1 MNPRKGMKAMTM
13 TDSSEYGSA
22 GQVRIGLLEALDS
35 EEEGMGLDEL
45 EKAPDAFRTISEVA
59 DELHV
64 PQHTLRLWE
73 SQFQQVQ
80 PVKRAGGR
88 RYYRQDDIALLRHI
102 SDLLYTQGYTV
113 KGVQRLLDSGMVV
126 PMPARVVDDT
136 APESVDAAE
145 VLQHEDPEVQDVI
158 VESEA
163 PPVTA
168 SVQEEAAPVAVSV
181 YDAHLRAELEGILVE
196 LLAIRQKLV
205 V

>member
-1 MNPRKGMKAMTM
+1 MNRQKDMRAMMM
-13 TDSSEYGSA
+13 TDSPEYRNPQQEG
-22 GQVRIGLLEALDS
+22 IDLFEGLSS
-35 EEEGMGLDEL
+35 EEEDMGLDGL
-45 EKAPDAFRTISEVA
+45 EKAPEAFRTISEVA

-73 SQFQQVQ
+73 AQFQQVR

-102 SDLLYTQGYTV
+102 ADLLYTQGYTV

-126 PMPARVVDDT
+126 PMPVREADDT
-136 APESVDAAE
+136 PPEPEGEVESAQAPEPEA
-145 VLQHEDPEVQDVI
+145 VLTVTDSEETVVIGEPE
-158 VESEA
+158 
-163 PPVTA
+163 TA
-168 SVQEEAAPVAVSV
+168 SAGVPQVANT
-181 YDAHLRAELEGILVE
+181 HLRDELEGILVE

>member
-1 MNPRKGMKAMTM
+1 MNRQKDMQAMMM
-13 TDSSEYGSA
+13 TDSPECRNPQQEGIDL
-22 GQVRIGLLEALDS
+22 VEGLSS
-35 EEEGMGLDEL
+35 EEEDMGLDGL
-45 EKAPDAFRTISEVA
+45 EKAPEAFRTISEVA

-73 SQFQQVQ
+73 AQFQQVR

-102 SDLLYTQGYTV
+102 ADLLYTQGYTV

-126 PMPARVVDDT
+126 PMPVREADDTPPATVDETEFSQPQELEEVVAVVETEELVALHESEVVGPAVSQVVDT
-136 APESVDAAE
+136 
-145 VLQHEDPEVQDVI
+145 
-158 VESEA
+158 
-163 PPVTA
+163 
-168 SVQEEAAPVAVSV
+168 
-181 YDAHLRAELEGILVE
+181 HLRAELEGILVE

>member
-1 MNPRKGMKAMTM
+1 MMM
-13 TDSSEYGSA
+13 TDSQEGRGPEQES
-22 GQVRIGLLEALDS
+22 IDLFEAQFS
-35 EEEGMGLDEL
+35 EEEDMGLDGL
-45 EKAPDAFRTISEVA
+45 EKAPEAFRSISEVA

-73 SQFQQVQ
+73 AQFQQVR

-102 SDLLYTQGYTV
+102 ADLLYTQGYTV

-126 PMPARVVDDT
+126 PMPDRVVMDDT
-136 APESVDAAE
+136 QPEPAGVVESFQVSEPE
-145 VLQHEDPEVQDVI
+145 VLVALV
-158 VESEA
+158 A
-163 PPVTA
+163 T
-168 SVQEEAAPVAVSV
+168 EEAVISCAPQPVVPVVSQTP
-181 YDAHLRAELEGILVE
+181 DLHLQAELEGILVE

>member
-1 MNPRKGMKAMTM
+1 
-13 TDSSEYGSA
+13 
-22 GQVRIGLLEALDS
+22 
-35 EEEGMGLDEL
+35 MGLDEL

-136 APESVDAAE
+136 AAESVDVAE
-145 VLQHEDPEVQDVI
+145 ALQHENPEVQDI
-158 VESEA
+158 IAESEA
-163 PPVTA
+163 QSVTA
-168 SVQEEAAPVAVSV
+168 SVQEEAAPVAVPV